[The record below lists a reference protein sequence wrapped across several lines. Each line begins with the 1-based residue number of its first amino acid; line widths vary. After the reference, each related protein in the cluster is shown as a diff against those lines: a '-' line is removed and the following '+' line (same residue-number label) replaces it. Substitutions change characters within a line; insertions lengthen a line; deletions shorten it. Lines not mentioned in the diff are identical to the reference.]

1 MWDNLREN
9 PEVLWGFVVA
19 LGVVLVLTPAVGRFA
34 RILGVVDQP
43 GETRRIHLRP
53 VPRLGGIALLLG
65 IFVPA
70 LAFLALDG
78 PYRGI
83 LLGGAVATTIGVV
96 DDFRG
101 LPWWGK
107 LGGQSAAAAIAIGF
121 GVQIDRFTFPV
132 LGIHDLPEWVGVPA
146 TFIWIVA
153 IMNMVNF
160 LDGMDGLA
168 AGICAIAG
176 STFAVI
182 ALSLG
187 KPQAAILSLFFPL
200 LVLAVPILD
209 TAFVFAKRLKYRRP
223 LYAADRTHLHHRFVS
238 IGFSQRRAALYM
250 YAWCATLAAAAL
262 ATRFLPPRPHGDIDV
277 SNALVDAAIGVA
289 ALGASVYI
297 VYLLEIVK
305 LMNPRIRRR
314 EEAARAERKTA

>member
-1 MWDNLREN
+1 MWHNLREN
-9 PEVLWGFVVA
+9 PEVLWGFLVA

-70 LAFLALDG
+70 LAFLSLEG

-83 LLGGAVATTIGVV
+83 LLGAAVATTVGVI

-107 LGGQSAAAAIAIGF
+107 LGGQGAAAAIAMGF
-121 GVQIDRFTFPV
+121 GVQIDRFTFPI
-132 LGIHDLPEWVGVPA
+132 LGIHDLPDWVGVPA

-176 STFAVI
+176 ST
-182 ALSLG
+182 
-187 KPQAAILSLFFPL
+187 
-200 LVLAVPILD
+200 
-209 TAFVFAKRLKYRRP
+209 
-223 LYAADRTHLHHRFVS
+223 
-238 IGFSQRRAALYM
+238 
-250 YAWCATLAAAAL
+250 
-262 ATRFLPPRPHGDIDV
+262 
-277 SNALVDAAIGVA
+277 
-289 ALGASVYI
+289 
-297 VYLLEIVK
+297 
-305 LMNPRIRRR
+305 
-314 EEAARAERKTA
+314 